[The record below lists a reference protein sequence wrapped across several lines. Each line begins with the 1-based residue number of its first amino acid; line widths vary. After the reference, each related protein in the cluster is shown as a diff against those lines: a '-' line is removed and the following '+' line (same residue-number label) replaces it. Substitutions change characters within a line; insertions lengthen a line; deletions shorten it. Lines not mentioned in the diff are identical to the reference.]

1 MGRRVKSSSFPRLRS
16 LPKKKSC
23 FSLRAKWITGYVL
36 CTTTVYTEYCRSTS
50 TAATS
55 RDYPMR
61 MLTKKEGTFNALR
74 RKINSAFYPL
84 IEYRVDILPPEGRE
98 ILASLTL
105 IMVSHPSEFS
115 IWAVPKTAPEI
126 ELALSPDSL
135 CCTHRYSPRC
145 IRVRMR
151 ST

>member
-1 MGRRVKSSSFPRLRS
+1 MGRDLNS
-16 LPKKKSC
+16 
-23 FSLRAKWITGYVL
+23 AINI
-36 CTTTVYTEYCRSTS
+36 E
-50 TAATS
+50 
-55 RDYPMR
+55 
-61 MLTKKEGTFNALR
+61 KEGGVPMVHRELTPADTLASTLLEYFQ
-74 RKINSAFYPL
+74 KIPDVRASMVVETGSPVFDRGEAHRSSVVGSSLLHSIPL

-105 IMVSHPSEFS
+105 FMVSHPSEFS
-115 IWAVPKTAPEI
+115 IWAVPKAAPEI